1 MALLLFILIIW
12 LMFYLAKKG
21 EVYREEKRNTHRQAT
36 KKRKMTEEEIDEL
49 ITVIIPTI
57 KNDK

>member
-1 MALLLFILIIW
+1 MALLIIILVIW
-12 LMFYLAKKG
+12 LMLYLGRQGKEYRAEKSMQRHAAKH
-21 EVYREEKRNTHRQAT
+21 RE
-36 KKRKMTEEEIDEL
+36 MTAKETDEL